1 MSYDEKTHVCIE
13 ALTKSSIMNRDLSM
27 RTRPTFLYDLRVA
40 VANEYEEVRLL
51 SSSERFV
58 ANYIN
63 SRTSLKRLLLTLL
76 AYEEKSVG
84 HS

>member
-1 MSYDEKTHVCIE
+1 
-13 ALTKSSIMNRDLSM
+13 MNRDLNM